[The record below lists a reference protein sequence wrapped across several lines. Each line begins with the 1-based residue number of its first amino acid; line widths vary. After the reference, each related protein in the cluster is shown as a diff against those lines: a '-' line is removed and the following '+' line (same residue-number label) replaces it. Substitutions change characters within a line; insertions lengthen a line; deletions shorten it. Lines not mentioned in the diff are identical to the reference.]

1 MFLAGD
7 IGGTK
12 TVLALFSEIDGP
24 HRPLVTT
31 RYKSSDYIS
40 LDHLVAEFLGENQ
53 AKPSVASFGIAGP
66 VRDRKVRVTNL
77 PWDIDG
83 DTLSHTLGGVP
94 VHLINDL
101 EAIAYAIPMLEQD
114 DRVTIREGQR
124 DPVGP
129 VAIIAP
135 GTGLGE
141 AFLIWNGRNYQ
152 PLPSEGGH
160 TDFAPATE
168 LELELLAYL
177 QPRIGH
183 VSYERVCSGIGIP
196 NLYRFLR
203 DCGKHEEPAWLRAEL
218 AKTKDTTPV
227 IVQSG
232 LEQSSE
238 ICVATL
244 DLFVGILGSEAGN
257 LVLQIL
263 ATGGVYL
270 GGGIPARILP
280 KLQEMIFVDAFTR
293 KGRFS
298 ELLSRVQVNVIVN
311 PQAALFGAAN
321 HCFITA
327 EMDR

>member
-12 TVLALFSEIDGP
+12 TVLALFSEREGP
-24 HRPLVTT
+24 HRPLVTK
-31 RYKSSDYIS
+31 RYESGDYDS
-40 LDHLVAEFLGENQ
+40 LDQLVADFVAENQ
-53 AKPSVASFGIAGP
+53 AKPSVSSFGIAGP
-66 VRDRKVRVTNL
+66 VRGRKVRVTNL

-83 DTLSHTLGGVP
+83 DTLGKALGGIP

-101 EAIAYAIPMLEQD
+101 EAIAFAIPMLEQED
-114 DRVTIREGQR
+114 LVTIREGQR

-129 VAIIAP
+129 IAVIAP

-141 AFLIWNGRNYQ
+141 AFLIWNGQSYQ

-196 NLYRFLR
+196 NLYKFLR
-203 DCGKHEEPAWLRAEL
+203 DCGKYEEPAWLRVEL
-218 AKTKDTTPV
+218 AKVKDVTPI
-227 IVQSG
+227 IVQAG
-232 LEQSSE
+232 LDESAE

-244 DLFVGILGSEAGN
+244 DLFIGILGSEAGN

-270 GGGIPARILP
+270 GGGIPARIIT
-280 KLQEMIFVDAFTR
+280 KLMGGPFVDAFTR

-298 ELLSRVQVNVIVN
+298 ELLSNVQVNVIVN
-311 PQAALFGAAN
+311 PQAALLGAAN
-321 HCFITA
+321 HSYRLA
-327 EMDR
+327 EASR